1 MSNATYLQAVDDQVR
16 LMLAKANAMHP
27 EFEEDCLTAPGLIKE
42 HWIDEVR
49 FEYVSRIAD
58 SALRADASTMYDDGG
73 RLGSDLLGL
82 FSPAI
87 GRRRVNRIQVQ
98 WRRGEFTPRRNF
110 TLLHELGH
118 YLQQTDDELAGRIC
132 MINSANYEKRFEE
145 DSCNRFASKA
155 LLPDEL
161 MRGKIKSSG
170 LGVRL
175 ADELYEESRQNAGRN
190 VRVSRDVIVQ
200 RIGDFLP
207 GEGRVAMTLT
217 TRTIRDYGR
226 KGVTREPQVRCRVHG
241 DRMVDYGGDLKTEE
255 RLLLDEAR
263 GLLFRKRDI
272 LEVGADMFS
281 QLPPEG
287 RPVGATIAK
296 SYGKQEYA
304 FMMFEY

>member
-1 MSNATYLQAVDDQVR
+1 MPNATYLKAVDDQVR

-27 EFEEDCLTAPGLIKE
+27 EFEEDCLTAPGLIKD
-42 HWIDEVR
+42 HWTDEVR

-58 SALRADASTMYDDGG
+58 SALRADASTMYDDDG

-98 WRRGEFTPRRNF
+98 WRHGEYTPRRNF

-132 MINSANYEKRFEE
+132 MISSVNYEKRFEE

-155 LLPDEL
+155 LLPDSL
-161 MRGKIKSSG
+161 MRRKITDNG
-170 LGVRL
+170 LNARL
-175 ADELYEESRQNAGRN
+175 ADELYEESRRSAGKY
-190 VRVSRDVIVQ
+190 VRVSRDVIVR

-207 GEGRVAMTLT
+207 GEGRTAVTLT
-217 TRTIRDYGR
+217 TRTIRNYG
-226 KGVTREPQVRCRVHG
+226 KKSVDREPQVRCRVHSG
-241 DRMVDYGGDLKTEE
+241 RMVDYGGDLKIEE
-255 RLLLDEAR
+255 RLLLHRAQE
-263 GLLFRKRDI
+263 FRLGSGEC

-281 QLPPEG
+281 QLPSED
-287 RPVGATIAK
+287 RPLSATIAK
-296 SYGKQEYA
+296 SYGRQEYA

>member
-1 MSNATYLQAVDDQVR
+1 MPNATYLKAVDDQVR

-27 EFEEDCLTAPGLIKE
+27 EFEEDCLTAPGLIKD

-58 SALRADASTMYDDGG
+58 STLRADASTMYDDGG

-87 GRRRVNRIQVQ
+87 GRRKVNRIQVQ

-118 YLQQTDDELAGRIC
+118 YLQQTDDELAKRIC
-132 MINSANYEKRFEE
+132 IISSMNYEKRFEE

-175 ADELYEESRQNAGRN
+175 ADELYEESRQNTGRN

-207 GEGRVAMTLT
+207 DEGRTAMTLT

-226 KGVTREPQVRCRVHG
+226 KSVDRGPQVRCRVHG
-241 DRMVDYGGDLKTEE
+241 NHMVEYGGDLKAEE
-255 RLLLDEAR
+255 RLLLDRAR
-263 GLLFRKRDI
+263 ELSFRRRDV

-281 QLPPEG
+281 QLPPEE
-287 RPVGATIAK
+287 RPLSATIAK
-296 SYGKQEYA
+296 SYGRQEYA